1 MYLGDTFIHKF
12 ILSYQVMPCR
22 EISYRYKVRKFSRDT
37 SRYANDKKRCNSCSV
52 FIEWNE
58 KHSLWCGLS

>member
-22 EISYRYKVRKFSRDT
+22 EISYRYKENSLEILRDT
-37 SRYANDKKRCNSCSV
+37 RMTKRDVIHVPYS
-52 FIEWNE
+52 
-58 KHSLWCGLS
+58 